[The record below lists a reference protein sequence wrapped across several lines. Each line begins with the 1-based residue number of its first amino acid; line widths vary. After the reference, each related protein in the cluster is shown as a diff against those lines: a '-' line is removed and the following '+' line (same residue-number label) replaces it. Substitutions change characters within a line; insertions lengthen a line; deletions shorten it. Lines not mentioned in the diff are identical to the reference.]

1 MATMMVLV
9 AVMLQR
15 TPFQYH
21 TGICTPILRIKP
33 SINVKRKI
41 NEEFKSVA
49 AVVQRTAFDV
59 DLMVWL
65 TNEDGGWGE
74 RGRVKRKNGEANV
87 RVGGGIG

>member
-9 AVMLQR
+9 EVEAMMQR

-21 TGICTPILRIKP
+21 TGICMPILHNKLQTPKP
-33 SINVKRKI
+33 NL
-41 NEEFKSVA
+41 EFKSVA

-59 DLMVWL
+59 DFVVWL

-74 RGRVKRKNGEANV
+74 RGGVKRKHGEANV
-87 RVGGGIG
+87 RVGEGIG